1 MFHIVTDSSTLYS
14 IQEGEKKGIKVC
26 PLHVNIDGKSYRDF
40 EDITSTRLLTLIK
53 QKKVP
58 TTSQPSIGDKIDT
71 YNALTKDD
79 AHVLDITM
87 ADGLSGTYEN
97 AILAKEQCDHPER
110 IHIFNSM
117 TLCGPHRLLVD
128 EAVKMKEEGA
138 SLEEVLE
145 MLKKSRETDLSFLIP
160 FDFQF
165 LLRGGRVRQIEAGLG
180 GLLKLIPVMQK
191 QEDGKALVKFTVTRT
206 YTKALKSIMAECEKK
221 NVDENY
227 TFFITHAFNDEL
239 AFETQK
245 KLKSVYP
252 EAKIVIFPL
261 SPTFITQG
269 GPGCIAVQMIKI
281 ER

>member
-14 IQEGEKKGIKVC
+14 IQEGQKKGIRVC
-26 PLHVNIDGKSYRDF
+26 PLHVNIDGESYRDF

-58 TTSQPSIGDKIDT
+58 STSQPSIGDKIDT
-71 YNALTKDD
+71 YNELTKDGE
-79 AHVLDITM
+79 VLDITM

-97 AILAKEQCDHPER
+97 AMLAKEQCEHPER

-128 EAVKMKEEGA
+128 EAVKMKAEGA
-138 SLEEVLE
+138 SLEQVLS
-145 MLKKSRETDLSFLIP
+145 MLEKSRESDLSFLIP

-191 QEDGKALVKFTVTRT
+191 QDDGKALVKFTVTRT
-206 YTKALKSIMAECEKK
+206 YTKALKSILEECDKK
-221 NVDENY
+221 HVDENY

-245 KLKSVYP
+245 KLKAKYP
-252 EAKIVIFPL
+252 EAKIIISPL

-269 GPGCIAVQMIKI
+269 GPGCIAVQMLKIK
-281 ER
+281 R